1 MSVSRMK
8 NLIILV
14 LSICAACLLAVAV
27 PNRLSQTHEQRRM
40 LAELKTLYE
49 SYGLRI
55 ELDELPRSPTLYSV
69 ELSESGAQTAAQAL
83 LGQKAVQPDG
93 GDRFESEYTSELGTL
108 TLTRTGGFSAVLTGG
123 AHVRN
128 YEKSAAK
135 LLHSMGFQ
143 FQQLSRRQTEA
154 GVTLEAEQTLLGV
167 PVFGSGL
174 TLSYA
179 DGQLQRVEGTFYTG
193 SESIT
198 RVSEQ
203 ESISGADALARLR
216 VIYPNLMQLDHAAFE
231 KLLNGKVWQWQKG
244 QSPDAY
250 IIHGAA
256 DIAKDADFQ
265 AGRFSIQS
273 ESSMFAALALTVRPG
288 MQVLD
293 VCAAP
298 GGKTCYLAERMNGT
312 GRVQSWD
319 LHEHRVRL
327 IEAQARR
334 LHLDNVRPM
343 ARDATVLRDELV
355 QTMDAVLLDAPCSG
369 TGVMAGKPDVK
380 YRINAE
386 GVEALTETQ
395 RKLLDTCCQYV
406 KRGGQ
411 LVYSTCSILPEE
423 NARQLHAFLERHPE
437 FELMP
442 LPETFPAHL
451 RDHAGADGLQ
461 ILPCRDGLDGFF
473 IALMRRK
480 A

>member
-69 ELSESGAQTAAQAL
+69 ELSESG
-83 LGQKAVQPDG
+83 
-93 GDRFESEYTSELGTL
+93 GDRFECEYASELGTL
-108 TLTRTGGFSAVLTGG
+108 TLRRTGGFSAVLTGG

-193 SESIT
+193 SEAIT

-203 ESISGADALARLR
+203 ESISGADALARL
-216 VIYPNLMQLDHAAFE
+216 L
-231 KLLNGKVWQWQKG
+231 
-244 QSPDAY
+244 
-250 IIHGAA
+250 
-256 DIAKDADFQ
+256 
-265 AGRFSIQS
+265 AGRDALGWVGSAVTEQTLGYLPS
-273 ESSMFAALALTVRPG
+273 ENA
-288 MQVLD
+288 
-293 VCAAP
+293 
-298 GGKTCYLAERMNGT
+298 GT
-312 GRVQSWD
+312 GMRFVPVW
-319 LHEHRVRL
+319 R
-327 IEAQARR
+327 IET
-334 LHLDNVRPM
+334 
-343 ARDATVLRDELV
+343 DAG
-355 QTMDAVLLDAPCSG
+355 SF
-369 TGVMAGKPDVK
+369 
-380 YRINAE
+380 
-386 GVEALTETQ
+386 
-395 RKLLDTCCQYV
+395 YV
-406 KRGGQ
+406 NGITREI
-411 LVYSTCSILPEE
+411 T
-423 NARQLHAFLERHPE
+423 
-437 FELMP
+437 P
-442 LPETFPAHL
+442 L
-451 RDHAGADGLQ
+451 
-461 ILPCRDGLDGFF
+461 
-473 IALMRRK
+473 
-480 A
+480 

>member
-55 ELDELPRSPTLYSV
+55 ELDEIYSV

-143 FQQLSRRQTEA
+143 FQQLSRLQTEA

-193 SESIT
+193 SEAIT

-203 ESISGADALARLR
+203 ESISGADALARL
-216 VIYPNLMQLDHAAFE
+216 L
-231 KLLNGKVWQWQKG
+231 
-244 QSPDAY
+244 
-250 IIHGAA
+250 
-256 DIAKDADFQ
+256 
-265 AGRFSIQS
+265 AGRDALGWVGSAVTELTLGYLPS
-273 ESSMFAALALTVRPG
+273 ENA
-288 MQVLD
+288 
-293 VCAAP
+293 
-298 GGKTCYLAERMNGT
+298 GT
-312 GRVQSWD
+312 GMRFVPVW
-319 LHEHRVRL
+319 R
-327 IEAQARR
+327 IET
-334 LHLDNVRPM
+334 
-343 ARDATVLRDELV
+343 DAG
-355 QTMDAVLLDAPCSG
+355 SF
-369 TGVMAGKPDVK
+369 
-380 YRINAE
+380 
-386 GVEALTETQ
+386 
-395 RKLLDTCCQYV
+395 YV
-406 KRGGQ
+406 NGITREI
-411 LVYSTCSILPEE
+411 T
-423 NARQLHAFLERHPE
+423 
-437 FELMP
+437 P
-442 LPETFPAHL
+442 L
-451 RDHAGADGLQ
+451 
-461 ILPCRDGLDGFF
+461 
-473 IALMRRK
+473 
-480 A
+480 